1 MILYAV
7 VSNGRS
13 VLAEHSER
21 ELPDSIPASTR
32 ALLAKIGADSARRMS
47 YQLGAEHHVHYVLDD
62 GVTFLCMT
70 GAGAK
75 WRVAFA
81 YLEEVRT
88 RFNYSYPMH
97 PGGGGGGGGGG
108 GDGSGDGG
116 GGAAHL
122 FQRQAEFGPV
132 LRDQMRLYNENGAGD
147 AIDRLHEGLDE
158 VKEVVLR
165 QVDRVLE
172 RGERLDLLVD
182 KSAELNDAAFTFQRQ
197 SRKLKHAMCWRKV
210 QQWCAVLVLVLVVVY
225 AVVGTTCGFK
235 LECTRPAVPGNST
248 APT

>member
-88 RFNYSYPMH
+88 RFNYSFTSSSPSCSRSMASPAPFSLYRRIW
-97 PGGGGGGGGGG
+97 
-108 GDGSGDGG
+108 S
-116 GGAAHL
+116 
-122 FQRQAEFGPV
+122 RSTGP
-132 LRDQMRLYNENGAGD
+132 N
-147 AIDRLHEGLDE
+147 
-158 VKEVVLR
+158 
-165 QVDRVLE
+165 
-172 RGERLDLLVD
+172 
-182 KSAELNDAAFTFQRQ
+182 SA
-197 SRKLKHAMCWRKV
+197 
-210 QQWCAVLVLVLVVVY
+210 
-225 AVVGTTCGFK
+225 
-235 LECTRPAVPGNST
+235 
-248 APT
+248 